1 MITFRKMTAA
11 DAPTVID
18 MMRTFY
24 ASPALITHGS
34 EEIFRNNV
42 RACLAEGPY
51 ASGWMLE
58 SDGEAAGYAMLAHS
72 YSTEFGRECVWV
84 EDLYLLPAFRGQGA
98 GSAFLQMVRRAYP
111 GAVIRL
117 EVERGN
123 DQALAVYRKN
133 GMEELPYREMIGR

>member
-11 DAPTVID
+11 DAPAVME

-34 EEIFRNNV
+34 EEIFQNNV
-42 RACLAEGPY
+42 RACLAEGPFV
-51 ASGWMLE
+51 SGLILE
-58 SDGEAAGYAMLAHS
+58 SDGETAGYAMLAHS
-72 YSTEFGRECVWV
+72 YSTEFGRACVWV
-84 EDLYLLPAFRGQGA
+84 EDLYLLPAYRGRGA
-98 GSAFLQMVRRAYP
+98 GSAFLLMVRREYP
-111 GAVIRL
+111 EAVIRL

-133 GMEELPYREMIGR
+133 GMEELPYREMIRR